1 MKKMIIFDPAMCC
14 STGICGPG
22 VDPELLRVSTVL
34 SNLKQNGITVERYNL
49 SHNPEAF
56 IHNQT
61 INHLLNQ
68 YGVSILPVT
77 LIGDEVIKTGGYLSN
92 EEFSHYLGVS
102 QSNLSPVVKKATVQK
117 ASKGCNCKGG
127 CC

>member
-14 STGICGPG
+14 STGVCGPG

-34 SNLKQNGITVERYNL
+34 SNLKRNGVHVERYNL

-56 IHNQT
+56 VHNQM
-61 INHLLNQ
+61 INQLLNQ
-68 YGVSILPVT
+68 QGVGILPVT
-77 LIGDEVIKTGGYLSN
+77 VLDDQIITTGKYLSNQEFCQYLGIPEGYLST
-92 EEFSHYLGVS
+92 
-102 QSNLSPVVKKATVQK
+102 PVKTATVQK

>member
-14 STGICGPG
+14 STGVCGPG

-34 SNLKQNGITVERYNL
+34 NNLKQNGIHVERYNL

-56 IHNQT
+56 VHNQT
-61 INHLLNQ
+61 INQLLNQ
-68 YGVSILPVT
+68 EGVSILPVT
-77 LIGDEVIKTGGYLSN
+77 VMDGHIIKTGSYLSN
-92 EEFSHYLGVS
+92 QEFCQYLGIPEGY
-102 QSNLSPVVKKATVQK
+102 LATPVKKATVQK

>member
-14 STGICGPG
+14 STGVCGPG

-34 SNLKQNGITVERYNL
+34 SNLKKNGVDVERYNL
-49 SHNPEAF
+49 SHNPQAF
-56 IHNQT
+56 VNNQT

-68 YGVSILPVT
+68 QGVGILPAT
-77 LIGDEVIKTGGYLSN
+77 MIDGQIIKTGGYLSN
-92 EEFSHYLGVS
+92 EEFIQYLGVPES
-102 QSNLSPVVKKATVQK
+102 YLVANAKKATVQK
-117 ASKGCNCKGG
+117 GAKGCGCQNG